1 MGAKTSKAVAPA
13 YEVVGLA
20 PRADKL
26 EVFGSTY
33 CFPVAK
39 KWIVTKRTVNV
50 LSITRSFSIDMM
62 MRDADDPTGE
72 VVLHLDGVQMLWD
85 SDGEPLAALVGNPGA
100 NTFDV
105 RNVRTNDYELRVY
118 RVLLHGKH
126 TTFAKFVHHATG
138 KLYTLGYTGDWQ
150 ARHHIS
156 VWVAGNEQGDQ
167 RSTVARVSPLSAVG
181 RNMSY
186 ALEVAAGVDAALV
199 LVLCYVLDH
208 TVAQSDGVETR

>member
-13 YEVVGLA
+13 NEVRGLE
-20 PRADKL
+20 PRVDKI
-26 EVFGSTY
+26 EVFGSAY
-33 CFPVAK
+33 SFPVAK

-85 SDGEPLAALVGNPGA
+85 GDGEPLAALVGNPGA
-100 NTFDV
+100 NSFDI
-105 RNVRTNDYELRVY
+105 RNARTSDCELRVH
-118 RVLLHGKH
+118 RVLVHGKH
-126 TTFAKFVHHATG
+126 STFAKFVHHATG
-138 KLYTLGYTGDWQ
+138 KQYTLGYTGDWQ
-150 ARHHIS
+150 AHHQIS
-156 VWVAGNEQGDQ
+156 VWVAAGERTDT
-167 RSTVARVSPLSAVG
+167 RSVVARVSPLGVVG

-208 TVAQSDGVETR
+208 TVAQTDSGELR